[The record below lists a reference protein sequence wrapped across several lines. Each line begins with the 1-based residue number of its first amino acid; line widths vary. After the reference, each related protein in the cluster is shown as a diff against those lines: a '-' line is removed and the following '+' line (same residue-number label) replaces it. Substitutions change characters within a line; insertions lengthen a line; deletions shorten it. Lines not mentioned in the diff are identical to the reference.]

1 MLKDIVTIT
10 IETFNEAFCADKIL
24 SRPKRVY
31 DVYRNLQELISNV
44 SLVAN
49 HYLALD
55 FTEHFLENSS
65 FGEPIDKCYPSYQQG
80 RFVDRNKGGCWRFIT
95 KPPENR
101 N

>member
-10 IETFNEAFCADKIL
+10 IETFNEAFCTDKIL

-65 FGEPIDKCYPSYQQG
+65 LYCSFLTSKTSYKD
-80 RFVDRNKGGCWRFIT
+80 FLISPAYNKGFLV
-95 KPPENR
+95 
-101 N
+101 